1 MNASPLGPS
10 RVKGVTLVCHVFVHF
25 HARRLRKMKKV
36 VI

>member
-25 HARRLRKMKKV
+25 HAWRLREMKTV
-36 VI
+36 AI